1 MSRTCAAE
9 VASAEAPRITA
20 SPASRSLTECFTT
33 SACPRRILIQRY
45 SRRCECCA
53 ASHQARGG
61 PKRSPCSAR
70 ARSSTPVTL
79 DHTEYSMDTTAVIRC
94 KPGQIRDHCGIG
106 RAHQHELRAAAVL
119 HAGPAAESSFLLVFA
134 SCVAQM
140 LVGGLW
146 MLVGGLWM
154 LVGGLWMLANR
165 AAWLALCCSRRS
177 ATASRLTTWRST
189 WRSTSRVCSSTSSC
203 TRRTRSSRASSPSC
217 SRRRVTLGQWVAV
230 VAVVL

>member
-1 MSRTCAAE
+1 MS
-9 VASAEAPRITA
+9 TA
-20 SPASRSLTECFTT
+20 STVSRLLTECFTS

-53 ASHQARGG
+53 GSHQARGG

-79 DHTEYSMDTTAVIRC
+79 DRTEYSMDRA
-94 KPGQIRDHCGIG
+94 RDHCGIG

-134 SCVAQM
+134 SCVAQ
-140 LVGGLW
+140 